1 MREKQLFNEMIS
13 ILKLFCRF
21 SVNLSPCQ
29 RDTSPCIFCV
39 VFISSPLSFWAP
51 HKFMYTQI
59 MHFRIYLL
67 TREFTFLVIACERVL
82 SEKWKRE
89 KGGEKTRNHLEIRAR
104 PSIPR
109 RNFSLRRGQ
118 ERISGRRKF
127 GNLLSETRLIPLEF
141 LIKDRC
147 ALEKESG

>member
-1 MREKQLFNEMIS
+1 MIS

-21 SVNLSPCQ
+21 SVTPLLPT
-29 RDTSPCIFCV
+29 RHIPRVFCV
-39 VFISSPLSFWAP
+39 VFISLSFQVL

-67 TREFTFLVIACERVL
+67 TREFTFSVIACQRVL
-82 SEKWKRE
+82 SEKWEKERRE
-89 KGGEKTRNHLEIRAR
+89 EKKHGITSKYARGRVHGEI
-104 PSIPR
+104 
-109 RNFSLRRGQ
+109 SLSVEDGR

-147 ALEKESG
+147 ALAGREGQE